1 MKITNFIIE
10 MSKMQV
16 KICSYEYSNFTY
28 KVLKNIILIETKV
41 VELTLLF
48 ETFSIS

>member
-1 MKITNFIIE
+1 

-28 KVLKNIILIETKV
+28 KVLKNIILIVTKV
-41 VELTLLF
+41 VELNCYLKPLAF
-48 ETFSIS
+48 LNFHVQR